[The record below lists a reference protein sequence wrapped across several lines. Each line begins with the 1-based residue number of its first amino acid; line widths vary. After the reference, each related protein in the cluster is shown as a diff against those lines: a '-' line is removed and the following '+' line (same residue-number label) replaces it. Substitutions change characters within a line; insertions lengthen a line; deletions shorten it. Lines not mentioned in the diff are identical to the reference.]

1 MFFESMHPSWQALLA
16 DQRGLLQEIERQV
29 PRDVLPPH
37 ELVMAAFARPVGEVR
52 VAIIGQDPYPTP
64 GDAIGLAFAIA
75 PGRLLPRSLRN
86 IMLELATDA
95 EQNPSE
101 FMRPPSVG
109 GDLARWQYQG
119 VLLLNRELTLPGYQ
133 GWREFTQIVIERL
146 NRQLGGKLIL
156 ILWGATAQQLKP
168 LVEPGRAICSAHPS
182 PLSARRGFFGS
193 RPFSGVNRILTS
205 DGQPKIDWSC

>member
-1 MFFESMHPSWQALLA
+1 MHPSWQALLA

-37 ELVMAAFARPVGEVR
+37 ELVMAAFALPVGEVR
-52 VAIIGQDPYPTP
+52 VVIIGQDPYPTP

-95 EQNPSE
+95 EQNPGE
-101 FMRPPSVG
+101 FVRPPSVG
-109 GDLARWQYQG
+109 GDLARWQHQG
-119 VLLLNRELTLPGYQ
+119 VLLLNRELTLPNNQ

-146 NRQLGGKLIL
+146 NRHLGGKLIL
-156 ILWGATAQQLKP
+156 ILWGATAQQLKQF
-168 LVEPGRAICSAHPS
+168 VEPGRAICSAHPS
-182 PLSARRGFFGS
+182 PLSASRGFFGS
-193 RPFSGVNRILTS
+193 RPYSSVNARLVAL
-205 DGQPKIDWSC
+205 GLAPIDWSC